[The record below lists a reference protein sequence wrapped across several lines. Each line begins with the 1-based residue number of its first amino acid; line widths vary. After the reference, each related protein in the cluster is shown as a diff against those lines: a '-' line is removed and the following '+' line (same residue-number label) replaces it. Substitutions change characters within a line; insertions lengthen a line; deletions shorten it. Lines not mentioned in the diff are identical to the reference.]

1 MRQSQLLLTTL
12 REAPAE
18 AEVISHQLMLRGG
31 FIRQLA
37 AGMYTYMPLGRRVLR
52 KVEQIVRD
60 EMDRV
65 GAGEL
70 LMPVLQPTELWQES
84 GRYDVYGPELM
95 RLQDRHDREFALG
108 PTHEE
113 VITSLIRS
121 EVNSYRKLPV
131 TLYQIQTKFRD
142 ERRPR
147 FGLLRS
153 REF

>member
-18 AEVISHQLMLRGG
+18 AEVISHQLMLRAG

-60 EMDRV
+60 EMDRA

-70 LMPVLQPTELWQES
+70 LMPVLQPTELW
-84 GRYDVYGPELM
+84 
-95 RLQDRHDREFALG
+95 
-108 PTHEE
+108 
-113 VITSLIRS
+113 
-121 EVNSYRKLPV
+121 
-131 TLYQIQTKFRD
+131 
-142 ERRPR
+142 
-147 FGLLRS
+147 
-153 REF
+153 

>member
-84 GRYDVYGPELM
+84 GRYDVY
-95 RLQDRHDREFALG
+95 
-108 PTHEE
+108 
-113 VITSLIRS
+113 RS
-121 EVNSYRKLPV
+121 
-131 TLYQIQTKFRD
+131 
-142 ERRPR
+142 
-147 FGLLRS
+147 
-153 REF
+153 

>member
-65 GAGEL
+65 GAG
-70 LMPVLQPTELWQES
+70 S
-84 GRYDVYGPELM
+84 C
-95 RLQDRHDREFALG
+95 
-108 PTHEE
+108 
-113 VITSLIRS
+113 
-121 EVNSYRKLPV
+121 
-131 TLYQIQTKFRD
+131 
-142 ERRPR
+142 
-147 FGLLRS
+147 
-153 REF
+153 

>member
-52 KVEQIVRD
+52 KVEQVVRD

-95 RLQDRHDREFALG
+95 RLQDRHD
-108 PTHEE
+108 
-113 VITSLIRS
+113 
-121 EVNSYRKLPV
+121 
-131 TLYQIQTKFRD
+131 
-142 ERRPR
+142 
-147 FGLLRS
+147 
-153 REF
+153 

>member
-18 AEVISHQLMLRGG
+18 AEVISHQLMLRAG

-60 EMDRV
+60 EMDRA

-84 GRYDVYGPELM
+84 GRYDVYGSEL
-95 RLQDRHDREFALG
+95 DA
-108 PTHEE
+108 
-113 VITSLIRS
+113 SARS
-121 EVNSYRKLPV
+121 
-131 TLYQIQTKFRD
+131 T
-142 ERRPR
+142 
-147 FGLLRS
+147 
-153 REF
+153 